1 MSKGSSEAVCK
12 GTTDTGSSVGS
23 TPCHASASVFD
34 AYHPPSAELLSDCVH
49 CGFCLA
55 TCPTYVLW
63 GEEMDSPRG
72 RLYLMGLGLQG
83 EVEMTPTYVGHFDK
97 CLGCMACLTACPSGV
112 QYDKLIEATRSQIE
126 RRFPRSFADRVFRRM
141 LFEVFPHPWR
151 LRVLA
156 VPLWFYQRS
165 GLRRVVHV
173 TKLLRLLPKRLQAM
187 ERLLPP
193 VSLRSRHAPRDV
205 PGVETRDRNRSGL
218 ITRSERATEGLISRS
233 EMATGL
239 DRQEAGGRVRVGLLL
254 GCVQRVFFAGTN
266 AATER
271 VLAAEGC
278 EVVAP
283 ASQGCCGALMLHA
296 GQEAQAIAMAKRLI
310 DAFEGANVDCIVINA
325 AGCGSAVKEYPHL
338 LRDEPAYRTK
348 AVAFAAKC
356 RDVTEFLIE
365 LGEPVAR
372 RHPLPLRVAY
382 HDACHLR
389 HAQRV
394 SEQPRELL
402 RQIPGLEVVEIEES
416 AICCGS
422 AGVYNLLEP
431 EAATE
436 LGDRKAAHI
445 LATGAEAIVTGNPGC
460 LLQIRSALERAGRPL
475 PVLHTIELIDESIRG
490 EAIRHRAT
498 SGKT

>member
-1 MSKGSSEAVCK
+1 MSEVSREATCESSTASNSA
-12 GTTDTGSSVGS
+12 TGS
-23 TPCHASASVFD
+23 TPCLTSASVFD
-34 AYHPPSAELLSDCVH
+34 AHHPPSAELLSDCVH
-49 CGFCLA
+49 CGFCLT

-126 RRFPRSFADRVFRRM
+126 RRHPRLFADRAFRWM
-141 LFEVFPHPWR
+141 LFQVFPYPWR

-156 VPLWFYQRS
+156 FPLWLYQQS
-165 GLRRVVHV
+165 GLRRLVHA

-193 VSLRSRHAPRDV
+193 VSFRSRHAPRDV
-205 PGVETRDRNRSGL
+205 PNIRTRDRNRN
-218 ITRSERATEGLISRS
+218 GLISRS
-233 EMATGL
+233 EMATVSGQL
-239 DRQEAGGRVRVGLLL
+239 EARTHVRVGLLL
-254 GCVQRVFFAGTN
+254 GCVQRVFFHGTN
-266 AATER
+266 DATAR

-278 EVVAP
+278 EVVVP
-283 ASQGCCGALMLHA
+283 AAQGCCGALMLHA
-296 GQEAQAIAMAKRLI
+296 GQEEKAIGMAKRLI
-310 DAFEGANVDCIVINA
+310 DVFEHAKVDRIAINA

-338 LRDEPAYRTK
+338 LRDEAAYREK

-356 RDVTEFLIE
+356 RDVTELLVE
-365 LGEPVAR
+365 LGEPISP

-394 SEQPRELL
+394 CDQPRELL
-402 RQIPGLEVVEIEES
+402 KQIPGLEIVEIDES

-436 LGDRKAAHI
+436 LGDRKAANI
-445 LATGAEAIVTGNPGC
+445 LATGAEVIVTGNPGC

-475 PVLHTIELIDESIRG
+475 PVLHTIELIDMSIRG
-490 EAIRHRAT
+490 VAT
-498 SGKT
+498 ASPFEREEK

>member
-1 MSKGSSEAVCK
+1 VVEPSLAKPSDDWAHRSAPP
-12 GTTDTGSSVGS
+12 DS
-23 TPCHASASVFD
+23 TQYATASIFD
-34 AYHPPSAELLSDCVH
+34 GHHPPSAELLSDCVH

-72 RLYLMGLGLQG
+72 RLYLMGLGLQR

-97 CLGCMACLTACPSGV
+97 CLGCMACLTSCPSGV

-126 RRFPRSFADRVFRRM
+126 RRYPRSLADRVFRRM
-141 LFEVFPHPWR
+141 LFEVFPYPWR

-156 VPLWFYQRS
+156 FPLWLYQRT
-165 GLRRVVHV
+165 GLRRFAQS
-173 TKLLRLLPKRLQAM
+173 TKILRILPSRLRAM

-193 VSLRSRHAPRDV
+193 VSLRSRHVLHDV
-205 PGVETRDRNRSGL
+205 PRVP
-218 ITRSERATEGLISRS
+218 SRVS
-233 EMATGL
+233 R
-239 DRQEAGGRVRVGLLL
+239 RQMRVGLLL
-254 GCVQRVFFAGTN
+254 GCVQRVFFSRTN
-266 AATER
+266 AATAH

-296 GQEAQAIAMAKRLI
+296 GQEDQAIAMAKRLI
-310 DAFEGANVDCIVINA
+310 DAFEASGVDRIAINA

-338 LRDEPAYRTK
+338 LRDEPEYRAK

-356 RDVTEFLIE
+356 RDVTELLVE
-365 LGEPVAR
+365 LGEPVAKR
-372 RHPLPLRVAY
+372 NPLPLRVAY

-394 SEQPRELL
+394 SEPPRELL
-402 RQIPGLEVVEIEES
+402 KQIPDLEISELEES

-431 EAATE
+431 DAASE
-436 LGDRKAAHI
+436 LGDRKAANI

-460 LLQIRSALERAGRPL
+460 LLQIRSALERAGRSL
-475 PVLHTIELIDESIRG
+475 PVLHTIELLDASIRG
-490 EAIRHRAT
+490 DRTLLGNHRN
-498 SGKT
+498 